1 MMRTFSEA
9 VVAIAASAELLVLV
23 KATVAV
29 ALGLAAVRIA
39 RSTRA
44 SVRHLLLISTFAA
57 LLALPVAMALVPA
70 VRFEIPTKHVDP
82 PVVSPVIEQVK
93 GTPTTRAGGIVSP
106 PAAVNVEWNRKPGQM
121 LREVVW
127 ATWAIGA
134 ALFFA
139 SFANALWRLRRVR
152 RCGIPWLEARATLRA
167 LADQAGVRRRVEVVL
182 HDTVLAPVTC
192 GFLRPAILLPADA
205 QEWSELDVRRA
216 FVHELEH
223 IRRGDWTVHI
233 LARAVCALYWFH
245 PLVWVAWRQLCLEA
259 ERACDDAVL
268 LGAERAD
275 YAEQLVILARR
286 LSNTVAPPALSMANR
301 SDLSRRVSAILDS
314 KQSRGRT
321 GLLSATAA
329 LTAAVVV
336 VLAIAPLRAVGSSTS
351 GSGPVSS
358 QEPAAVGYQR
368 LNRALLDASEAG
380 DVGEMT
386 KLLDSGADVNAAFKG
401 DGSPLIVAARR
412 GHTAAVKLLLDHG
425 ADPDLGVPGDGN
437 AIIMAAREGH
447 GDVVTLLLD
456 RRASIDRVVA
466 GDENALIQAS
476 GAGELSV
483 VKLLVS
489 RGADV
494 SARVW
499 VEPDSVRPSGEWR
512 TPLNMARKRGHSAV
526 VDFLISAGARD

>member
-1 MMRTFSEA
+1 MIKIFSQA
-9 VVAIAASAELLVLV
+9 VLAISSSAELSVLL

-29 ALGLAAVRIA
+29 ALGLAAVSIA

-70 VRFEIPTKHVDP
+70 VRVEIPTTQVDP
-82 PVVSPVIEQVK
+82 AVTSPATEQVK
-93 GTPTTRAGGIVSP
+93 RIPTTSTGGTVGARA
-106 PAAVNVEWNRKPGQM
+106 AANHERGWKSGQM
-121 LREVVW
+121 LRKAVW
-127 ATWAIGA
+127 AVWAIGA

-139 SFANALWRLRRVR
+139 SLASALWRLRRVR
-152 RCGIPWLEARATLRA
+152 RCGVPWLEAHATLRA
-167 LADQAGVRRRVEVVL
+167 LADEAGVRRPVEVLL
-182 HDTVLAPVTC
+182 HDDILVPVTC
-192 GFLRPAILLPADA
+192 GLLRPAILLPADA
-205 QEWSELDVRRA
+205 REWSELDVRRA
-216 FVHELEH
+216 FIHELEH

-233 LARAVCALYWFH
+233 LARAICALYWFH

-259 ERACDDAVL
+259 ERTCDDAVL

-275 YAEQLVILARR
+275 YAEQLVTLARR
-286 LSNTVAPPALSMANR
+286 LSNLVAPPALSMANR

-314 KQSRGRT
+314 NQSRGRR
-321 GLLSATAA
+321 GLLSTTTAMTAA
-329 LTAAVVV
+329 IVV
-336 VLAIAPLRAVGSSTS
+336 VLAIAPLGAVGRSIN
-351 GSGPVSS
+351 GNGPVSS
-358 QEPAAVGYQR
+358 QEPKAAGSPR

-386 KLLDSGADVNAAFKG
+386 KLLDSGADVNATFTG
-401 DGSPLIVAARR
+401 DGSPLIVAARQ
-412 GHTAAVKLLLDHG
+412 GHAAAVKLLLDRG

-447 GDVVTLLLD
+447 EDVVRLLLD
-456 RRASIDRVVA
+456 RGASIDRVVP

-476 GAGELSV
+476 EAGQLNV

-494 SARVW
+494 NARVW
-499 VEPDSVRPSGEWR
+499 VEPVSERSKGEWR
-512 TPLNMARKRGHSAV
+512 TPLNMARKGGHKAV
-526 VDFLISAGARD
+526 VDFLLSAGARE

>member
-9 VVAIAASAELLVLV
+9 VVAIGASAELLVLV

-39 RSTRA
+39 RSARA

-70 VRFEIPTKHVDP
+70 VRLEIPTTPVDP
-82 PVVSPVIEQVK
+82 PIASPVIEQVK
-93 GTPTTRAGGIVSP
+93 GTPTTRAGRIVDP
-106 PAAVNVEWNRKPGQM
+106 PAVAWSWKPGQM
-121 LREVVW
+121 LREAVW
-127 ATWAIGA
+127 ATGAIGA

-152 RCGIPWLEARATLRA
+152 RCGIPWLEARATLRT
-167 LADQAGVRRRVEVVL
+167 LADQAGVRRRVEVLL
-182 HDTVLAPVTC
+182 HNTVLAPVTC
-192 GFLRPAILLPADA
+192 GLLRPAILLPVDA
-205 QEWSELDVRRA
+205 REWSELDVRRA

-233 LARAVCALYWFH
+233 MARSICALYWFH

-268 LGAERAD
+268 LGGERAD

-286 LSNTVAPPALSMANR
+286 LSHTVARPALSMANR

-321 GLLSATAA
+321 GLLSTATAM
-329 LTAAVVV
+329 AATVVV

-351 GSGPVSS
+351 GNGPVSS
-358 QEPAAVGYQR
+358 QEPSAAGYPR

-412 GHTAAVKLLLDHG
+412 GHTAAVKLLLDRG

-456 RRASIDRVVA
+456 SRASIDRVVP

-476 GAGELSV
+476 GAGQLSV

-494 SARVW
+494 NARVW
-499 VEPDSVRPSGEWR
+499 VEPDSVRPNGEWR
-512 TPLNMARKRGHSAV
+512 TPLKMARKGGHGGV

>member
-1 MMRTFSEA
+1 MMRMFSEA
-9 VVAIAASAELLVLV
+9 VVAVGASAELLVLV

-39 RSTRA
+39 RPTRA

-70 VRFEIPTKHVDP
+70 VRLEIPSTDVDP
-82 PVVSPVIEQVK
+82 PATSPVIEQIK
-93 GTPTTRAGGIVSP
+93 GTPTTRAGGIVAP
-106 PAAVNVEWNRKPGQM
+106 PAAANVEWSWKPGQM
-121 LREVVW
+121 LREAVW

-152 RCGIPWLEARATLRA
+152 RCGIPWLEARATLRT
-167 LADQAGVRRRVEVVL
+167 LADQAGVRRRVEVLL

-192 GFLRPAILLPADA
+192 GLLRPAILLPADA
-205 QEWSELDVRRA
+205 REWNEIDVRRA

-223 IRRGDWTVHI
+223 IRRGDWTFHI

-321 GLLSATAA
+321 GLLSATAT

-351 GSGPVSS
+351 GNGPVSS
-358 QEPAAVGYQR
+358 QEPAAAGYPR

-412 GHTAAVKLLLDHG
+412 GHTAAVKLLLDRG

-437 AIIMAAREGH
+437 AIIMSAREGH
-447 GDVVTLLLD
+447 EDVVTLLLD
-456 RRASIDRVVA
+456 RRASIDQVVP

-476 GAGELSV
+476 GAGQLSV
-483 VKLLVS
+483 VKLLVP

-494 SARVW
+494 NARVW
-499 VEPDSVRPSGEWR
+499 VEPDSVRPNGEWR
-512 TPLNMARKRGHSAV
+512 TPLNMARKGGHSAV